1 MKNIEFKAV
10 KKEGRKAS
18 HVNFIV
24 RKKKT
29 IGANQQSETGSNQE
43 QNKITAK
50 MVYLTIIQSE
60 ELSLRFKESGETTDE
75 LVERIKI
82 DFKNN
87 EGNRWI
93 EKLAEFNIDFTIEQK
108 V

>member
-1 MKNIEFKAV
+1 
-10 KKEGRKAS
+10 
-18 HVNFIV
+18 
-24 RKKKT
+24 
-29 IGANQQSETGSNQE
+29 
-43 QNKITAK
+43 

-60 ELSLRFKESGETTDE
+60 ELSLRFKESGETTDQ

-93 EKLAEFNIDFTIEQK
+93 EKLAEFNIRLYY
-108 V
+108 

>member
-1 MKNIEFKAV
+1 
-10 KKEGRKAS
+10 
-18 HVNFIV
+18 
-24 RKKKT
+24 
-29 IGANQQSETGSNQE
+29 
-43 QNKITAK
+43 

>member
-1 MKNIEFKAV
+1 
-10 KKEGRKAS
+10 
-18 HVNFIV
+18 
-24 RKKKT
+24 
-29 IGANQQSETGSNQE
+29 
-43 QNKITAK
+43 

-93 EKLAEFNIDFTIEQK
+93 EKLAEFNVDLTIEQK
-108 V
+108 N